1 MEGLREGLYLL
12 PHQALSGQLEAVVE
26 RTEDFTDSAYTSHEH
41 REGILQLCQLARQD
55 TDQLIT
61 AWMEAVC
68 GRSQGIHAHINT
80 QTCIHTS
87 TETHRDTQTCIQ
99 VLTQICDRYVL
110 IRLHG

>member
-41 REGILQLCQLARQD
+41 REGILQLCQLVRQD

-80 QTCIHTS
+80 HMHTHK
-87 TETHRDTQTCIQ
+87 HRDTQGHTNMY
-99 VLTQICDRYVL
+99 TSTHTDM
-110 IRLHG
+110 